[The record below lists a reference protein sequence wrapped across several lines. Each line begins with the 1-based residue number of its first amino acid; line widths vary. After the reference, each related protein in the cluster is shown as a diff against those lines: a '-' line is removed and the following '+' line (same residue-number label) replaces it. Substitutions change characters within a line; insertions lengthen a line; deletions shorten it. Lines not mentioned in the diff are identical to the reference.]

1 MSAAALSWNSM
12 LNITKVEL
20 ELISDAY
27 MYLLF
32 EKGMRGGVS
41 CICKRYSKANN
52 DYLKSKHIIYL
63 DANNS
68 SGYAKFHQTVRFKS
82 IDPKIFDS
90 NKHSSKCSKG
100 CVLEADLE
108 YPKKLPKLHNDY
120 ALAPDKIEM
129 VSNYELKI
137 SDFYNIPIGTVKK
150 LEPNFFDKENCAL
163 HFENLQ
169 LYLRLGL
176 KLKNTSL
183 SKLTHTHT

>member
-1 MSAAALSWNSM
+1 M
-12 LNITKVEL
+12 
-20 ELISDAY
+20 
-27 MYLLF
+27 
-32 EKGMRGGVS
+32 
-41 CICKRYSKANN
+41 
-52 DYLKSKHIIYL
+52 KSKHIIYL

-82 IDPKIFDS
+82 IDSKIFDS
-90 NKHSSKCSKG
+90 NKHSSNGSKG

-150 LEPNFFDKENCAL
+150 LEPNFFDKENYVL

-169 LYLRLGL
+169 LFLRLGL
-176 KLKNTSL
+176 KLKKYIAVKINT
-183 SKLTHTHT
+183 KKKKKKKKKKN